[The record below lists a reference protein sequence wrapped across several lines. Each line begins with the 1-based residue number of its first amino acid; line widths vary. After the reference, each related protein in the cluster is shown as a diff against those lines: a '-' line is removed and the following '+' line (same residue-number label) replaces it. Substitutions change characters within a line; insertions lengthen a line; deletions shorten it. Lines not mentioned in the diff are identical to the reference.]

1 MISKKKILV
10 TGGAGFVGTNLIES
24 LVNEYKEYEITSLDC
39 YFTSTEDNHIIND
52 RVNYVNGYTWEI
64 NEIFSENDFDII
76 FHFGEYSRIVHSF
89 KDIDF
94 VSKSILNGTSAVLN
108 FALKNNSKFI
118 YSASSSKFGNDG
130 TDENLSPYAFLK
142 SKMVDL
148 IKNYGSWFNLDY
160 EIAYFFNVYGKR
172 QIYTGKYATVIAIF
186 EKQYLDG
193 EKLTVVSP
201 GTQSRDFTHVKDIV
215 SGLLSIMKINKNGEW
230 HLRSGKI
237 FTILEVVKMFD
248 VNYNIIPERRG
259 ERFTAEQIDSNT
271 QEVLDWEPNK
281 SLQEWINQIK
291 K

>member
-1 MISKKKILV
+1 MKRILV

-24 LVNEYKEYEITSLDC
+24 LLNEYKEYEITSLDC
-39 YFTSTEDNHIIND
+39 YFTGTEVNHIDDD
-52 RVNYVNGYTWEI
+52 RVNYVNGHTWEI
-64 NEIFSENDFDII
+64 NEIFSKNDFDII
-76 FHFGEYSRIVHSF
+76 FHFGEYSRIVESF
-89 KDIDF
+89 NDIDF

-130 TDENLSPYAFLK
+130 ADENLSPYAFLK

-186 EKQYLDG
+186 EKQYLNG
-193 EKLTVVSP
+193 EKLTVVTP
-201 GTQSRDFTHVKDIV
+201 GSQSRDFTHVKDIV
-215 SGLLSIMKINKNGEW
+215 SGLLSIMKIKENGEW
-230 HLRSGKI
+230 HLRSGKL
-237 FTILEVVKMFD
+237 FTILDVVKMFD
-248 VNYNIIPERRG
+248 ADYELIPERRG
-259 ERFTAEQIDSNT
+259 ERFTAEQMDSNT
-271 QEVLDWEPNK
+271 EQILKWKPNK

-291 K
+291 R